1 MPTDEIAGQQRL
13 AAEKALGHEQE
24 VPKAPVPAP
33 LQHEFS
39 KASYSLAA
47 PKKEKPKS
55 DTEKSLEWNAQQRKV
70 AESQ

>member
-1 MPTDEIAGQQRL
+1 MADGVLEDVKRV
-13 AAEKALGHEQE
+13 QE
-24 VPKAPVPAP
+24 VADRPRPQATLPAELRSAPS
-33 LQHEFS
+33 QHEFS

-47 PKKEKPKS
+47 PKKPKS